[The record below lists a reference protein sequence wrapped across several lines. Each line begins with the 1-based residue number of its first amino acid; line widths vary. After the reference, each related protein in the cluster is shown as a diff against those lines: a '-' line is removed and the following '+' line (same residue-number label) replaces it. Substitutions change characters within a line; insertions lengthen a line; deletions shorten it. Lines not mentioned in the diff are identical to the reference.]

1 MSLFSLAGHSALV
14 TGSSRGIGKAIAD
27 AFVQEG
33 ARVIRHGTREK
44 PNDMPSDTPYL
55 RVNLISWSA
64 PEELMRQAFDI
75 EPNLDILVSN
85 AGSFFDVPFL
95 EMTAERWEQTISL
108 NLRASYFLIQ
118 AFAKRLVAEK
128 RPGSVIII
136 TSTNGFQAERDS
148 SAYDVSKGG
157 LVMQTRT
164 LALALADYGIRVNA
178 IAPGLI
184 HTPLTEPWIHSNHAL
199 RQLYEK
205 TIPLGYI
212 GTAEECA
219 GAAVFLASSAA
230 SYITGHVLVVDGG
243 LTISQIGRL

>member
-1 MSLFSLAGHSALV
+1 MNLFSLAGHAALV
-14 TGSSRGIGKAIAD
+14 TGSSRGIGKAIAE
-27 AFVQEG
+27 ACLQAG
-33 ARVIRHGTREK
+33 AHVLWHGTRER
-44 PNDMPSDTPYL
+44 PSDLPPDAPYL
-55 RVNLISWSA
+55 RVDLMSLGA
-64 PEELMRQAFDI
+64 PEELMQQAFAID
-75 EPNLDILVSN
+75 PQLDILVSN

-118 AFAKRLVAEK
+118 AFARRLVAER
-128 RPGSVIII
+128 RPGSVVII

-148 SAYDVSKGG
+148 SAYDISKGG

-178 IAPGLI
+178 VAPGLI
-184 HTPLTEPWIHSNHAL
+184 RTPLTEPWINTNHAM
-199 RQLYEK
+199 RRLYEK

-230 SYITGHVLVVDGG
+230 SYITGHILVVDGG
-243 LTISQIGRL
+243 LTICQIGRL